1 VGCSGTSPHTF
12 HIPVMGTGF
21 TIDTPLRVARYGI
34 SSVISL
40 VDDILIDQVRVHH
53 AREHGLSAHL
63 VKSTDPDP
71 RAHRITQY
79 LELLRELIADQV
91 AHRTAEDRL
100 RYWRLLP
107 PGAVANDAVGS
118 IDVNIMTKLDRAQ
131 DRGGTPRAAAHSD
144 ALAALRGFAQSSLES
159 SVVLS
164 AGINRK
170 LYEYMATFADFF
182 PDADGRLRKRIIL
195 KVSDFRSA
203 AVQGKFLAK
212 AGLWVSEFRVE
223 SGLNCGGHAFGG
235 SGQLFGPILA
245 TFRDQRE
252 SLRDE
257 MGAIWSAALQHKGLV
272 VPPLPEQRLTA
283 QGGVGTAS
291 EHTFL
296 MREYGLDSVGWGTPF
311 LLVPEV
317 VAIDATTIAALSS
330 AGSDDV
336 ALLPNSPLGLPFW
349 TLRTSASERI
359 HQARIAAGH
368 PGAPCPKGHLA
379 DNCEFSV
386 GPLCVASE
394 DFQSSKLAQIDA
406 SAMTP
411 LEKIE
416 AREAVLSKG
425 CLCHDLGGGAAIKY
439 GFDSRATPLVCPGP
453 NIVNFSG
460 PLTLEQMVDHIYGR
474 APLPLP
480 ADRPSLFIRE
490 FQLSLDHLASTT
502 KASVST
508 LQEHPAWKAMHE
520 GLVAY
525 YELIPHLPLAER
537 GPFLEGLED
546 IAQQMGVETREHQLI
561 SI

>member
-1 VGCSGTSPHTF
+1 
-12 HIPVMGTGF
+12 MGTGF

-34 SSVISL
+34 SSVVSL

-53 AREHGLSAHL
+53 AREHGREAQLI
-63 VKSTDPDP
+63 KSTDPDP
-71 RAHRITQY
+71 RATRITRY
-79 LELLRELIADQV
+79 LELLKDLIAEQV
-91 AHRTAEDRL
+91 AQRSPEDRQ
-100 RYWRLLP
+100 RYLRLLP
-107 PGAVANDAVGS
+107 PGATSTDAVGS
-118 IDVNIMTKLDRAQ
+118 IDVNIMTKLDRSLE
-131 DRGGTPRAAAHSD
+131 RKGTPRAAAHSD

-159 SVVLS
+159 AVVLS

-182 PDADGRLRKRIIL
+182 PDADGYLRKRIIL

-252 SLRDE
+252 SLRNE
-257 MGAIWSAALQHKGLV
+257 LGAIWSAAHVAMGRSAS
-272 VPPLPEQRLTA
+272 PIPEQRLTA
-283 QGGVGTAS
+283 QGGVGTAG
-291 EHTFL
+291 EHAFL
-296 MREYGLDSVGWGTPF
+296 MREYGVDSVGWGTPF

-317 VAIDATTIAALSS
+317 IAIDESTVAALSS
-330 AGSDDV
+330 ASPDDV

-349 TLRTSASERI
+349 TLRTSASEQI
-359 HQARIAAGH
+359 HQARIAEGH

-394 DFQSSKLAQIDA
+394 AFQTQKLASIENSDLSPA
-406 SAMTP
+406 
-411 LEKIE
+411 EKQD
-416 AREAVLSKG
+416 AREIVLGKS

-453 NIVNFSG
+453 NIVNFTG
-460 PLTLEQMVDHIYGR
+460 PLSLEQMVDHIYGR
-474 APLPLP
+474 VPLPLP
-480 ADRPSLFIRE
+480 ADRPSFLIRE
-490 FQLSLDHLASTT
+490 FQLSLEHLANSA
-502 KASVST
+502 KASVAT
-508 LQEHPAWKAMHE
+508 LQDHPAWKAMHE
-520 GLVAY
+520 GLLAY
-525 YELIPHLPLAER
+525 YDLIPRLPLAEQM
-537 GPFLEGLED
+537 PFQQALDE
-546 IAQQMGVETREHQLI
+546 IALRMGIESTDRELI
-561 SI
+561 TI